1 MGSFFFIW
9 DVIKRIGEEFCFLS
23 QEDLSF
29 NLILLYVS
37 KYLIFVFY
45 FYQGYNSIY
54 FIYIF

>member
-45 FYQGYNSIY
+45 FYYGYNSIY